1 MEKWGI
7 SMSEQEINIDNIS
20 KLLFLTVKEFGRFL
34 NRLGE
39 IEKESRISFGK
50 FAELSKD
57 PAFFSS
63 LFAGAPP
70 EKVGNL
76 IKSLFKFVELTP
88 KINQAMSLSAEEKIE
103 LGKKL
108 EEFANTLEPL
118 VEKK

>member
-1 MEKWGI
+1 
-7 SMSEQEINIDNIS
+7 MSEQKINIDDIS
-20 KLLFLTVKEFGRFL
+20 KLLFSTVKEFGGFL

-39 IEKESRISFGK
+39 IEKESKISFGK

-63 LFAGAPP
+63 LFASAPP

-76 IKSLFKFVELTP
+76 IKNLFKFVELTP
-88 KINQAMSLSAEEKIE
+88 KINQAMGLSAEEKIE

-108 EEFANTLEPL
+108 EELANTLKPL
-118 VEKK
+118 VEQK